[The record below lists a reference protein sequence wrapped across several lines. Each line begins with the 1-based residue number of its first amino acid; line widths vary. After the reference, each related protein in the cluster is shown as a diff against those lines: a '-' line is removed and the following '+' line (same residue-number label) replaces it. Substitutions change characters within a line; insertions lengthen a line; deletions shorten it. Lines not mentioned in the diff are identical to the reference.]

1 MKEVFFLVA
10 LSAQSEYNSWN
21 NLRIE
26 GGIDMTGL
34 LLKLFVRNSDQ
45 VEDPSVRSAYGKL
58 AGLVGIICNVLLFA
72 GKLLAGLISGSV
84 SVMAD
89 AVNNLSDASSS
100 VVTLLGF
107 KLAEKPAD
115 SDHPFG
121 HARIEYLSGLVVAVM
136 ILLIGVELVKSSVD
150 KILHPEVV
158 AFTWLTAG
166 ILVASILVKLWMAAF
181 SRTLGKKI
189 DSSTLEATAADSRND
204 VISTA
209 AVLAAGLVGKFT
221 DWSIDGYAGLAVAL
235 FILYSG
241 VSLIKETVDPLLG
254 AATDPELVQ
263 EIGNEI
269 LSYDKIMGIHDLVVH
284 DYGPGRRFASV
295 HVEMDSREDPLA
307 CHDLIDDIERDFA
320 QKHNLQL
327 VIHYDPVV
335 TDDEELNRMRKLVA
349 NEVASIDPRLSIHD
363 FRMVRGPKHTNLI
376 FDLVLPFEMDSRRDE
391 LKQLIDQRV
400 QFEDSKYYTV
410 ITFDD
415 KAFN

>member
-1 MKEVFFLVA
+1 
-10 LSAQSEYNSWN
+10 
-21 NLRIE
+21 
-26 GGIDMTGL
+26 MTEL
-34 LLKLFVRNSDQ
+34 LLKLFVKHADQ

-58 AGLVGIICNVLLFA
+58 SGLVGIICNVLLFV
-72 GKLLAGLISGSV
+72 GKLLAGLFSGSV

-121 HARIEYLSGLVVAVM
+121 HARIEYLSGLTVAVM
-136 ILLIGVELVKSSVD
+136 ILLIGVELVKTSID
-150 KILHPEVV
+150 KILHPALVS
-158 AFTWLTAG
+158 FTWLTAG
-166 ILVASILVKLWMAAF
+166 ILAASILVKLWMASF
-181 SRTLGKKI
+181 SRSLGKRI
-189 DSSTLEATAADSRND
+189 HSATLEATAADSRND

-209 AVLAAGLVGKFT
+209 AVLAAGLVGRFT
-221 DWSIDGYAGLAVAL
+221 GWRIDGYAGLAVAL

-241 VSLIKETVDPLLG
+241 VSLIKDTVDPLLG
-254 AATDPELVQ
+254 AAPDPELVRQ
-263 EIGNEI
+263 IGEEI
-269 LSYDKIMGIHDLVVH
+269 LAYDKVLGIHDLVVH
-284 DYGPGRRFASV
+284 DYGPGRRFATV
-295 HVEMDSREDPLA
+295 HVEMDSREDPLI

-320 QKHNLQL
+320 RTKNLQL

-335 TDDEELNRMRKLVA
+335 TDDEELNRMRQLVSR
-349 NEVASIDPRLSIHD
+349 EVTSIDSRLSIHD

-376 FDLVLPFEMDSRRDE
+376 FDLVIPYEMDGQKE
-391 LKQLIDQRV
+391 KLKAIIDQRV

-415 KAFN
+415 KSFN

>member
-1 MKEVFFLVA
+1 
-10 LSAQSEYNSWN
+10 
-21 NLRIE
+21 
-26 GGIDMTGL
+26 MTGL

-150 KILHPEVV
+150 KILHPGVV

-189 DSSTLEATAADSRND
+189 ASATLEATAADSRND

-221 DWSIDGYAGLAVAL
+221 GWSIDGYAGLAVAL

-263 EIGNEI
+263 EIGSEI
-269 LSYDKIMGIHDLVVH
+269 LSYDKILGIHDLVVH

-320 QKHNLQL
+320 RKHNLQL